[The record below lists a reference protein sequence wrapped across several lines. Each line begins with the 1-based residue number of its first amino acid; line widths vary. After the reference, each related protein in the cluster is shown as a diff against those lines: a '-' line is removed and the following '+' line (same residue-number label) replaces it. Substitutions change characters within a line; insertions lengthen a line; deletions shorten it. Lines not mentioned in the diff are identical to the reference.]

1 MSRGSKD
8 AGVVGEEAKDNA
20 DEELLQVVAGVAGGS
35 QCVVQIANT
44 LGRFDV
50 DRVLIAEGPLL
61 YARDEAELFDVLGQV
76 GEGKGDAFV
85 FVEVV

>member
-1 MSRGSKD
+1 MSRGSKMP
-8 AGVVGEEAKDNA
+8 VSSAKKQNDDA
-20 DEELLQVVAGVAGGS
+20 DEELLQVVARVTGGS
-35 QCVVQIANT
+35 QRIVQVADA

-61 YARDEAELFDVLGQV
+61 HAQDEAELFDVLGQV
-76 GEGKGDAFV
+76 GEGKGGAFV

>member
-1 MSRGSKD
+1 M
-8 AGVVGEEAKDNA
+8 
-20 DEELLQVVAGVAGGS
+20 AGVAGGS
-35 QCVVQIANT
+35 QRVVQVADA

-50 DRVLIAEGPLL
+50 DRVLIEGVRLL
-61 YARDEAELFDVLGQV
+61 LSLDEAELFNVLRQV